1 MDDRSL
7 GRDVHFYDASNPDE
21 PLGGLISNPSISVK
35 NFLSMLEI
43 LIVAAHPYSVSLR
56 ETGESL
62 MPTEDVLQPG
72 HYDIHRGGTI
82 LITDEPCI
90 TRIYSDAVSGDEHFR
105 SEVRARD
112 GKCVITGTVNTRA
125 YRGLWQGWD
134 AVHVFPLGSE
144 DQFLR
149 EGLSQAIR
157 NKVDDTT
164 DIGINSCQNGLLTL
178 SSVHQMF
185 DDYEFSINPDDDYKI
200 IFFDE
205 DPLGLGGGKLDPI
218 CRDPGNEQ
226 SVRDDLLRWHF
237 RQAVLVNMRGVGEP
251 SFEIDFPPGSDMVG
265 EILSGPQPAKR
276 MEAELFSRLNE
287 TSRANCH

>member
-1 MDDRSL
+1 
-7 GRDVHFYDASNPDE
+7 
-21 PLGGLISNPSISVK
+21 
-35 NFLSMLEI
+35 MLEI
-43 LIVAAHPYSVSLR
+43 LVVASHRYSIVAAHPYSVSLR
-56 ETGESL
+56 ETGGSL

-82 LITDEPCI
+82 LITDEPCM

-125 YRGLWQGWD
+125 YGGLWQGWD
-134 AVHVFPLGSE
+134 AVHVFPLSSE

-164 DIGINSCQNGLLTL
+164 DTAINSCQNGLLML

-185 DDYEFSINPDDDYKI
+185 DDYEFSDDDYKI
-200 IFFDE
+200 IFFGE

-237 RQAVLVNMRGVGEP
+237 RQTVLVNMRGVGEP

-265 EILSGPQPAKR
+265 VILSGPQ
-276 MEAELFSRLNE
+276 
-287 TSRANCH
+287 TSEEDGS